1 MTSKAHEKE
10 AMAEEFNRLEAELK
24 QLQHEYADTRSL
36 NDELTK
42 NIADKVHGD
51 DFYTSTTTI

>member
-24 QLQHEYADTRSL
+24 QLQHEYSDTRSL

-42 NIADKVHGD
+42 NIAEKVRDG
-51 DFYTSTTTI
+51 

>member
-1 MTSKAHEKE
+1 MAQKAQEKE

-24 QLQHEYADTRSL
+24 QLQHEYADTRAL

-42 NIADKVHGD
+42 NIAEKVPFGLN
-51 DFYTSTTTI
+51 IP